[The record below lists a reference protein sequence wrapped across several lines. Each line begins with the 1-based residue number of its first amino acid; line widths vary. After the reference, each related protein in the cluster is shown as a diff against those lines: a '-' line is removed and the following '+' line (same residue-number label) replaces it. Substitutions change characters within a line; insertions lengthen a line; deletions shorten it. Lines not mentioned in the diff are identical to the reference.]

1 MFRATM
7 CPSSGEITVSLR
19 HCLARM
25 VPCVPDSHL
34 HRGANT
40 KCRIDTVISP
50 DDGHIV
56 VRNMY
61 RKEISILR
69 KVVHQVG
76 FIYNDARSTEHKASI
91 QVLQNYDRKTSII
104 ADELRL
110 RQFSRVSHEHKPEYA
125 VPVRRMIG
133 LSCEM

>member
-1 MFRATM
+1 
-7 CPSSGEITVSLR
+7 
-19 HCLARM
+19 
-25 VPCVPDSHL
+25 
-34 HRGANT
+34 
-40 KCRIDTVISP
+40 
-50 DDGHIV
+50 
-56 VRNMY
+56 MY

-104 ADELRL
+104 ADDTRL